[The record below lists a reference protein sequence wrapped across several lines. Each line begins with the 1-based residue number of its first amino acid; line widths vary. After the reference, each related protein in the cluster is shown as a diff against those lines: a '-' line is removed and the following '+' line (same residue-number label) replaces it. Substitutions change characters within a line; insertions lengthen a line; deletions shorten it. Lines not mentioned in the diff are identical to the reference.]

1 MSYLPKI
8 ILLQMIWVY
17 LVKTIKIIWCLPISQ
32 NSGQHMTK
40 TEKVLLET
48 TNKKWIKSALQLT
61 FNQSYKEKLRKAATT
76 CLQPGILFTRPLEDH
91 WPASFNKVQVI
102 LRIHKI

>member
-17 LVKTIKIIWCLPISQ
+17 LVKTIKIICCLPISQ

-48 TNKKWIKSALQLT
+48 TNKKWVKSALQLT
-61 FNQSYKEKLRKAATT
+61 FNQSYKE
-76 CLQPGILFTRPLEDH
+76 
-91 WPASFNKVQVI
+91 
-102 LRIHKI
+102 